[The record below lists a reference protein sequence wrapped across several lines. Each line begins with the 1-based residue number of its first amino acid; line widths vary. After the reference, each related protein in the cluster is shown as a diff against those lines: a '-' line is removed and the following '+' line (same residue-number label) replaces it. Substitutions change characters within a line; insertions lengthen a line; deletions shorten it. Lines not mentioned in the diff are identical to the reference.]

1 MRDQAGEKGETEEAR
16 AEMGT
21 GKAAVR
27 QNREEKER
35 KKQRLSSEMLKRKQT
50 KGSGS
55 QAPAPE
61 EQSERGS
68 PVEQL
73 RERSRAGRKETNRKP
88 STETGRERMG
98 NQPGRNGESKEAKA
112 ERRHRGSH

>member
-1 MRDQAGEKGETEEAR
+1 
-16 AEMGT
+16 
-21 GKAAVR
+21 
-27 QNREEKER
+27 
-35 KKQRLSSEMLKRKQT
+35 MLKRKRRSS
-50 KGSGS
+50 SGS

-61 EQSERGS
+61 RKLKRGS

-88 STETGRERMG
+88 STKTGRERMG

-112 ERRHRGSH
+112 ERQHRRSHCEATPGRTERKKQKAE